1 MFHISEHY
9 DVVVLGGGPV
19 GSYCAF
25 LSGNK
30 GLKTLLIEVNN
41 KLGGQPLNLYA
52 HKKIT
57 DFPLHLSITA
67 NELVKKIN
75 EQLHSVDNV
84 DIITSTKV
92 DDFEIRNDLIYF
104 QIKNLQIDTKNI
116 VIATGNGISK
126 PNLLEIPGANCDK
139 VKYFVKPYD
148 HYDNKHVIIL
158 GGGDSAVDWANN
170 ISKHSQAKVT
180 IIHRRDTFRAT
191 GENVNELSKNKVN
204 VLLNKQC
211 VKIKDNILFIKD
223 NVSEKEEKLS
233 FDEIIVQ
240 YGQKM
245 DINPE
250 KYIQKLNC
258 SAGNKI
264 IVDHNQKTNLNHV
277 YAIGDA
283 CYYNNR
289 PHLIIAGMGE
299 AAMAVNDILI
309 KIRNY

>member
-30 GLKTLLIEVNN
+30 GLKTLLIEVND

-92 DDFEIRNDLIYF
+92 DDF
-104 QIKNLQIDTKNI
+104 DTKNI

-126 PNLLEIPGANCDK
+126 PNLLEIPGASCDK

-258 SAGNKI
+258 STGNKI
-264 IVDHNQKTNLNHV
+264 IVDHNQKANSNRI

-283 CYYNNR
+283 C
-289 PHLIIAGMGE
+289 
-299 AAMAVNDILI
+299 
-309 KIRNY
+309 